1 MVVEEKVVDIIDDKT
16 YNDICYWIA
25 NKVINL
31 NERPR
36 NSISKQQN
44 ILIVDPDIVI
54 DDVVSKLIEDLNKQ
68 NQFKNSMLTLI
79 LILTVILTWKE
90 RKDSLVKRSPV
101 TDDHVALLISKS
113 TVQAKSMFCI
123 FYLAGFTL
131 FSTNAWLI

>member
-1 MVVEEKVVDIIDDKT
+1 MVVEEKVVDIIGDKT

-31 NERPR
+31 NERPK

-79 LILTVILTWKE
+79 LILTVILT
-90 RKDSLVKRSPV
+90 
-101 TDDHVALLISKS
+101 
-113 TVQAKSMFCI
+113 
-123 FYLAGFTL
+123 
-131 FSTNAWLI
+131 

>member
-1 MVVEEKVVDIIDDKT
+1 MILLSSRMQVFKFNIGFMVVEEKVVDIIDDKT

-25 NKVINL
+25 KKVINL

-79 LILTVILTWKE
+79 LILTVILT
-90 RKDSLVKRSPV
+90 
-101 TDDHVALLISKS
+101 
-113 TVQAKSMFCI
+113 
-123 FYLAGFTL
+123 
-131 FSTNAWLI
+131 

>member
-1 MVVEEKVVDIIDDKT
+1 MILLSSRMQVFKFNIGFMVVEEKIVDIIGDKT

-31 NERPR
+31 NERPK

-79 LILTVILTWKE
+79 LILTVILT
-90 RKDSLVKRSPV
+90 
-101 TDDHVALLISKS
+101 
-113 TVQAKSMFCI
+113 
-123 FYLAGFTL
+123 
-131 FSTNAWLI
+131 

>member
-1 MVVEEKVVDIIDDKT
+1 MILLSSRMQVFKFNIGFMVVEEKVVDIIGDKT

-31 NERPR
+31 NERPK

-54 DDVVSKLIEDLNKQ
+54 DDVVPKLIEDLNKQ

-79 LILTVILTWKE
+79 LILTVILT
-90 RKDSLVKRSPV
+90 
-101 TDDHVALLISKS
+101 
-113 TVQAKSMFCI
+113 
-123 FYLAGFTL
+123 
-131 FSTNAWLI
+131 

>member
-1 MVVEEKVVDIIDDKT
+1 MLILYDKT

-68 NQFKNSMLTLI
+68 NQFKNSILTLI
-79 LILTVILTWKE
+79 LILTVILT
-90 RKDSLVKRSPV
+90 
-101 TDDHVALLISKS
+101 
-113 TVQAKSMFCI
+113 
-123 FYLAGFTL
+123 
-131 FSTNAWLI
+131 

>member
-1 MVVEEKVVDIIDDKT
+1 MILLSSRMQVFKFNIGFMVVEEKVVDIIGDKT

-31 NERPR
+31 NERPK

-79 LILTVILTWKE
+79 LILTVILT
-90 RKDSLVKRSPV
+90 
-101 TDDHVALLISKS
+101 
-113 TVQAKSMFCI
+113 
-123 FYLAGFTL
+123 
-131 FSTNAWLI
+131 

>member
-1 MVVEEKVVDIIDDKT
+1 MILLSSRMQVFKFNIGFMVVEEKVVDIIGDKT

-79 LILTVILTWKE
+79 LILTVILT
-90 RKDSLVKRSPV
+90 
-101 TDDHVALLISKS
+101 
-113 TVQAKSMFCI
+113 
-123 FYLAGFTL
+123 
-131 FSTNAWLI
+131 

>member
-1 MVVEEKVVDIIDDKT
+1 MILLSSRMQVFKFNIGFMVVEEKVVDIIGDKT

-54 DDVVSKLIEDLNKQ
+54 DDVVPKLIEDLNKQ

-79 LILTVILTWKE
+79 LILTVILT
-90 RKDSLVKRSPV
+90 
-101 TDDHVALLISKS
+101 
-113 TVQAKSMFCI
+113 
-123 FYLAGFTL
+123 
-131 FSTNAWLI
+131 